1 MKVPDV
7 AGMKYTTAVNTLV
20 EKGFEVTEPN
30 IVYTDDVEVGDV
42 IKTEPVAGRVVK
54 ENAKITILSSCWNKK
69 SKMAEFPRGKTL
81 RVLKA

>member
-42 IKTEPVAGRVVK
+42 IKQPCSR
-54 ENAKITILSSCWNKK
+54 K
-69 SKMAEFPRGKTL
+69 SRKRK
-81 RVLKA
+81 R

>member
-42 IKTEPVAGRVVK
+42 IKPPCSR
-54 ENAKITILSSCWNKK
+54 K
-69 SKMAEFPRGKTL
+69 SRKRK
-81 RVLKA
+81 R

>member
-42 IKTEPVAGRVVK
+42 IKRIPVAGRVVK
-54 ENAKITILSSCWNKK
+54 KTLKLLSINQVEKRKVRWQISQV
-69 SKMAEFPRGKTL
+69 KTL
-81 RVLKA
+81 RV